1 MKRGEKTVL
10 AVIVLVI
17 SVSVVRSLLHV
28 EEKHDRDIP
37 FYSTATP
44 DVARKAMDIYR
55 SNGCKSCHT
64 LWTLQDMLQFV
75 PAPML
80 DGIGSLR
87 TETWLYEY
95 LSSPN
100 PQQVLP
106 SRLKKEYQMPSYA
119 NLSQD
124 ERNLLAQ
131 YLASLKVE
139 DWYFDQTKKAEHEKL
154 TGVVEYQK

>member
-1 MKRGEKTVL
+1 MKRGEKVVL
-10 AVIVLVI
+10 ALIGLVLFA
-17 SVSVVRSLLHV
+17 SVVRSQLHV

-64 LWTLQDMLQFV
+64 LWTLQDMLQSV

-87 TETWLYEY
+87 TETWLYGY

-100 PQQVLP
+100 PQIVLP

-119 NLSQD
+119 TLPEG
-124 ERNLLAQ
+124 ERHLLAQ
-131 YLASLKVE
+131 YLASLKVK
-139 DWYFDQTKKAEHEKL
+139 DWYFDQTKKAEYEKL
-154 TGVVEYQK
+154 TGVEYHK

>member
-1 MKRGEKTVL
+1 MKRGEKVVL
-10 AVIVLVI
+10 ALIGLVLFA
-17 SVSVVRSLLHV
+17 SVVRSQLHV

-64 LWTLQDMLQFV
+64 LWTLQDMLQSV

-87 TETWLYEY
+87 TETWLYGY

-100 PQQVLP
+100 PQVVLP

-119 NLSQD
+119 TLPEG
-124 ERNLLAQ
+124 ERHLLAQ
-131 YLASLKVE
+131 YLASLKVK
-139 DWYFDQTKKAEHEKL
+139 DWYFDQTKKAEYEKL
-154 TGVVEYQK
+154 TGVENNK

>member
-1 MKRGEKTVL
+1 MKRGEKAVL
-10 AVIVLVI
+10 ALIGLVLFVG
-17 SVSVVRSLLHV
+17 VVRSLLHV

-64 LWTLQDMLQFV
+64 LWTLQDMLQSV

-95 LSSPN
+95 FSSPN
-100 PQQVLP
+100 PQLVLP

-119 NLSQD
+119 TLSED
-124 ERNLLAQ
+124 ERHLLAQ
-131 YLASLKVE
+131 YLATLKVK
-139 DWYFDQTKKAEHEKL
+139 DWYFDQAKKAEYEKL
-154 TGVVEYQK
+154 TGVEYQK